1 MNFFICICKIMCKPI
16 GNFAENLNLGN
27 RFRPPPPAFHFI
39 ESLYHRYAL
48 RRLSRFVSLEFTK
61 NVRCAVLLIRYA
73 VPPKP
78 HNQHVRACH
87 KTVTE
92 IAEAYENVTVA
103 EIDWS
108 QKWQFQRSEI
118 FRRVRC
124 VKTAKIRRFLIKMA
138 WF

>member
-1 MNFFICICKIMCKPI
+1 MVR
-16 GNFAENLNLGN
+16 A
-27 RFRPPPPAFHFI
+27 AV
-39 ESLYHRYAL
+39 
-48 RRLSRFVSLEFTK
+48 LSRFVSLEFTK

-73 VPPKP
+73 VPAQPR
-78 HNQHVRACH
+78 NQHVRSQYNH
-87 KTVTE
+87 FPE

-124 VKTAKIRRFLIKMA
+124 QNS
-138 WF
+138 